1 MRISASLAAE
11 RLLPEALAARAMPLA
26 GKIDDILHARDDN
39 MAARRMSLIAFAIR
53 LVSAAIAFVSQ
64 ILLARWLGG
73 FEYGIFVLVWTAAI
87 IAGNLSCFGFATS
100 IIRFIPQYQASG
112 SLDELRGILLTG
124 RIFTLLAATAV
135 ATFGIGATVILAGTI
150 ESYYV
155 APFILGA
162 IALPMIALGDTL
174 EGTARANAWPV
185 KALSPTYIIRPLLI
199 LFFMVVALAAGFE
212 HSARTAIIAAI
223 LATYATTIVQLL
235 AVTASVG
242 KIVPDGPKQVNFG
255 EWVAV
260 SIPIFLVEGFLFLLT
275 NADVLVVGHFLPP
288 DQVAVYFATA
298 KTLALVHFVYFAVK
312 AGVSQRYAQ
321 LIHGGSRD
329 ELEEFVI
336 ASARWT
342 FWPSIAMGIVVLLLG
357 KPLLSLFGEA
367 FAAGYPLLFILTIGV
382 VMRAS
387 VGPAES
393 LLNMSGN
400 QTVCAWIYGVTLA
413 LSVGFCMVFIPL
425 WGLWGAAASF
435 SAGMV
440 FEALALGVVVWNRL
454 GIKASALAAP
464 FAGRMRSHSK

>member
-1 MRISASLAAE
+1 MAAE
-11 RLLPEALAARAMPLA
+11 RMLPEMWAARALPFA
-26 GKIDDILHARDDN
+26 EKIDELLTSDDQN
-39 MAARRMSLIAFAIR
+39 MVARRMSLIAFAIR
-53 LVSAAIAFVSQ
+53 LVSAAIAFLSQ
-64 ILLARWLGG
+64 ILLARWMGD

-100 IIRFIPQYQASG
+100 IIRFVPQYRATG
-112 SLDELRGILLTG
+112 SHDELRGILLTG

-135 ATFGIGATVILAGTI
+135 ATFGIAATFILADRI

-185 KALSPTYIIRPLLI
+185 KALSPTYIVRPLLI
-199 LFFMVVALAAGFE
+199 LLFMVIALGTGFE
-212 HSARTAIIAAI
+212 TTAKTAVIAAI

-235 AVTASVG
+235 AITASVDA
-242 KIVPDGPKQVNFG
+242 IVPDGPKQVNFG
-255 EWVAV
+255 EWISV

-275 NADVLVVGHFLPP
+275 NADVLVVGHYLPP

-312 AGVSQRYAQ
+312 AGVGQRYAQ
-321 LIHGGSRD
+321 LIHDGSKQ
-329 ELEEFVI
+329 ELESFVI

-342 FWPSIAMGIVVLLLG
+342 FWPSLFMGGIVLLLG
-357 KPLLSLFGEA
+357 DPLLSLFGES
-367 FAAGYPLLFILTIGV
+367 FRAGYPLLFVLVIGV

-400 QTVCAWIYGVTLA
+400 QNVCAWIYGATLV
-413 LSVGFCMVFIPL
+413 LSITLCSVLVPM
-425 WGLWGAAASF
+425 WGLWGAAFSF
-435 SAGMV
+435 STGMV
-440 FEALALGVVVWNRL
+440 FEALVLGVVVWKRL
-454 GIKASALAAP
+454 GINASALASL
-464 FAGRMRSHSK
+464 FATSPGAKS

>member
-1 MRISASLAAE
+1 MRFSAKLAAD
-11 RLLPEALAARAMPLA
+11 RLLPGMLAARALPFA
-26 GKIDDILHARDDN
+26 RKIDEILNSTDDN
-39 MAARRMSLIAFAIR
+39 MIARRMSLIAFAIR
-53 LVSAAIAFVSQ
+53 LISAAIAFVSQ
-64 ILLARWLGG
+64 ILLARWLGS

-100 IIRFIPQYQASG
+100 IIRFVPQYRASG
-112 SLDELRGILLTG
+112 SHDELRGILLTG

-135 ATFGIGATVILAGTI
+135 ATFGIGATLILAGTI

-212 HSARTAIIAAI
+212 HSARTAVIAAI

-235 AVTASVG
+235 AVTASVD
-242 KIVPDGPKQVNFG
+242 KILPNGPVQVNFG

-298 KTLALVHFVYFAVK
+298 KTLALVHFIYFAVK

-321 LIHGGSRD
+321 LIHAGTRQ
-329 ELEEFVI
+329 ELEDFVLS
-336 ASARWT
+336 SARWT
-342 FWPSIAMGIVVLLLG
+342 FWPSIVMGIIVLLIG
-357 KPLLSLFGEA
+357 KPLLSLFGEG
-367 FAAGYPLLFILTIGV
+367 FTAGYPMLFVLVAGV

-400 QTVCAWIYGVTLA
+400 QSVCAMIYGVTLA
-413 LSVGFCMVFIPL
+413 LAISLCMILIPM

-440 FEALALGVVVWNRL
+440 FEALALGVVVWKRL
-454 GIKASALAAP
+454 GIRASVMSGMFRNTRRAA
-464 FAGRMRSHSK
+464 S

>member
-1 MRISASLAAE
+1 MRISATLAAE

-26 GKIDDILHARDDN
+26 GKIDDILHPRDDN

-53 LVSAAIAFVSQ
+53 LISAAIAFVSQ

-100 IIRFIPQYQASG
+100 IIRFVPQYQASG

-135 ATFGIGATVILAGTI
+135 ATFGIAATVILAGTI
-150 ESYYV
+150 ENYYV

-212 HSARTAIIAAI
+212 PSARTAVIAAI
-223 LATYATTIVQLL
+223 LATYTTTIVQLL

-321 LIHGGSRD
+321 LIHGGTRE
-329 ELEEFVI
+329 ELEEFVV

-342 FWPSIAMGIVVLLLG
+342 FWPSIAMGAIVLLLG

-367 FAAGYPLLFILTIGV
+367 FTAGYPLLYILVAGV

-400 QTVCAWIYGVTLA
+400 QTVCAWIYGATLV
-413 LSVGFCMVFIPL
+413 LCIGLCMVLIPR

-440 FEALALGVVVWNRL
+440 FEALVLGVVVWMRL
-454 GIKASALAAP
+454 GIKASALAGLFGSRKRQAMP
-464 FAGRMRSHSK
+464 

>member
-1 MRISASLAAE
+1 MRISATLFAE
-11 RLLPEALAARAMPLA
+11 RLLPGALAVRAMPFA
-26 GKIDDILHARDDN
+26 GKIDEIFHSNDDN
-39 MAARRMSLIAFAIR
+39 MIARRMSLIAFAIR
-53 LVSAAIAFVSQ
+53 LISAAIAFVSQ
-64 ILLARWLGG
+64 ILIARWIGS

-87 IAGNLSCFGFATS
+87 IAGSLSCFGFATS
-100 IIRFIPQYQASG
+100 IIRFVPQYRASG

-135 ATFGIGATVILAGTI
+135 ATFGIGATIILAGTI

-185 KALSPTYIIRPLLI
+185 KALSPTYIIRPVLI
-199 LFFMVVALAAGFE
+199 LFFMVIALATGFE
-212 HSARTAIIAAI
+212 PTAKTAVIAAI
-223 LATYATTIVQLL
+223 LATYTTTIVQLL

-242 KIVPDGPKQVNFG
+242 KIVPHGPRQVNFG

-260 SIPIFLVEGFLFLLT
+260 SIPIFLVEGFLFLMT

-321 LIHGGSRD
+321 LIHGGTRE
-329 ELEEFVI
+329 ELEDFVI

-342 FWPSIAMGIVVLLLG
+342 FWPSVAMGALVLLIG
-357 KPLLSLFGEA
+357 QPLLSLFGEA
-367 FAAGYPLLFILTIGV
+367 FTAGYPLLYVLVAGV

-400 QTVCAWIYGVTLA
+400 QTVCAWIYGVTLV
-413 LSVGFCMVFIPL
+413 LSFSLSIVFIPW
-425 WGLWGAAASF
+425 WGLWGAAVSF
-435 SAGMV
+435 ATGMT
-440 FEALALGVVVWNRL
+440 FEALLLGIVIWNRL
-454 GIKASALAAP
+454 GIRASALAGLFGNHGRRSAP
-464 FAGRMRSHSK
+464 

>member
-1 MRISASLAAE
+1 MRISASMAAE
-11 RLLPEALAARAMPLA
+11 RLLPGMWAARALPFA
-26 GKIDDILHARDDN
+26 GKIDEILTSPDQN
-39 MAARRMSLIAFAIR
+39 MVARRMSLIAFAIR

-64 ILLARWLGG
+64 ILLARWIGD

-100 IIRFIPQYQASG
+100 IIRFVPQYRASG
-112 SLDELRGILLTG
+112 AHDELRGILLTG

-135 ATFGIGATVILAGTI
+135 AAFGVAATLVLASTI

-155 APFILGA
+155 APFVLGA
-162 IALPMIALGDTL
+162 LALPMIALGDTL

-185 KALSPTYIIRPLLI
+185 KALSPTYIIRPILI
-199 LFFMVVALAAGFE
+199 LLFMVAALGAGFE
-212 HSARTAIIAAI
+212 ASAKTAVIAAI

-235 AVTASVG
+235 AITASVDRM
-242 KIVPDGPKQVNFG
+242 VPDGPKQVNFG
-255 EWVAV
+255 EWMAV

-275 NADVLVVGHFLPP
+275 NADVLVVGHYLPP
-288 DQVAVYFATA
+288 EKVAVYFATA

-321 LIHGGSRD
+321 LIHSGTKE
-329 ELEEFVI
+329 ELEDFVI
-336 ASARWT
+336 SSARWT
-342 FWPSIAMGIVVLLLG
+342 FWPSLFMGGVVLVLG
-357 KPLLSLFGEA
+357 EPLLSLFGES
-367 FAAGYPLLFILTIGV
+367 FTSGYPILFVLVAGV

-400 QTVCAWIYGVTLA
+400 QTVCAWIYGLTLV
-413 LSVGFCMVFIPL
+413 LSIGLCSVLIPA

-440 FEALALGVVVWNRL
+440 FEALALGVIVWKRL
-454 GIKASALAAP
+454 GIKASALAGMFKSA
-464 FAGRMRSHSK
+464 RQVNS